1 MIHVEKL
8 PGLYCHLR
16 IFFFVK
22 EFPSSSLYFYS
33 VTIFSWQW
41 VSVDKALILEV
52 LIPLHNNLIG
62 REVFFSRMSYDDNA
76 ENVQH
81 HIVCFPTRVTESLR
95 WRENEFIIE
104 ESIGHVIILGGFA
117 IVEEEGLSLMNECGE
132 QMNERYGLPLGSM
145 NITAVLNYLKDYN

>member
-1 MIHVEKL
+1 
-8 PGLYCHLR
+8 
-16 IFFFVK
+16 
-22 EFPSSSLYFYS
+22 
-33 VTIFSWQW
+33 
-41 VSVDKALILEV
+41 
-52 LIPLHNNLIG
+52 
-62 REVFFSRMSYDDNA
+62 MSYDDNA

-145 NITAVLNYLKDYN
+145 KITAVLNYLKDYNWLT